1 MRRWGCWSR
10 QRLDR
15 WTSSSAL
22 GELLRGQIAFS
33 SGVGSDAATLLLKAA
48 KRLESLDLDLARG
61 TYLDALGAAQLA
73 GPAGAS
79 VLAKRG
85 NE

>member
-1 MRRWGCWSR
+1 
-10 QRLDR
+10 
-15 WTSSSAL
+15 
-22 GELLRGQIAFS
+22 
-33 SGVGSDAATLLLKAA
+33 VGSDAATLLLKAA